1 MSNTLQ
7 LLSKIQEKYC
17 SMEWMAQ
24 CWEFIPG
31 KVSSERRDTFS
42 KEVVSQ
48 RASKRLTVKIQIF
61 RVNLATNIFKIQN
74 TKERILVTK
83 DHMDV
88 FKISG
93 VF

>member
-1 MSNTLQ
+1 MEKNYHLMLETVANRRTEIMSNTLQ

-61 RVNLATNIFKIQN
+61 RVNLATNIFKI
-74 TKERILVTK
+74 
-83 DHMDV
+83 
-88 FKISG
+88 
-93 VF
+93 